1 MQRVTILPMERIAF
15 LFAIA
20 CVFAGCSTDL
30 DINAPYKNVTVV
42 YGLLDQR
49 QEVQYVKINKAYL
62 GEGDALVYAQIADSN
77 EWADG
82 DITVARVHRVLN
94 GTRVGTFDLEATT
107 FTDREPGVF
116 YAPNQKLYKFV
127 DNTSYDPIVTSPE
140 IVPVYLDQ
148 ESTYELELV
157 VKGETVSATTTIVDN
172 FSIQGPDQ
180 SLNTVMNLKDGLGY
194 QDWIFNW
201 NAGHDGKR
209 YEASYRFK
217 YQEIRDGVVGDTMSI
232 TRAMGRVVSSNTSG
246 TEEMQRTLEAEAFY
260 STIGSSILADPTV
273 TNRRYC
279 GIDLVIDVA
288 NDEFHTYLSL
298 TEPVSGI
305 VQDRPT
311 YTNIVNGVGLFGS
324 RYTRE
329 VITKRLGG
337 SSLAELV
344 NGQYTGALL
353 FCSSFPQDQ
362 GGSVS
367 CP

>member
-1 MQRVTILPMERIAF
+1 MPMDRIAF

-49 QEVQYVKINKAYL
+49 DSVQYIKINKAYL

-94 GTRVGTFDLEATT
+94 GNRIGTPFNLEPAT

-127 DNTSYDPIVTSPE
+127 DNTPYDPIITSPA

-148 ESTYELELV
+148 ESSYELELV
-157 VKGETVSATTTIVDN
+157 VKGETVSATTSIVDN
-172 FSIQGPDQ
+172 FSIQGPDRDT
-180 SLNTVMNLKDGLGY
+180 SIVMNLKNGLGY

-217 YQEIRDGVVGDTMSI
+217 YQNIRDGVFSDTLSI

-260 STIGSSILADPTV
+260 STIGSSIPVDPTV

-279 GIDLVIDVA
+279 GIDLVISVA

-329 VITKRLGG
+329 VIGKRLGG

-344 NGQYTGALL
+344 NGPYTGALL
-353 FCSSFPQDQ
+353 FCSSFPEDQ